1 MQKLLGLYF
10 GLSLYFGLGLYFGL
24 RHVSMDRWCWKCPS
38 VHHIGGCRCTCPPC
52 HRQYA
57 SPSYKVT
64 AQAGLATAS
73 LPSHTHV
80 PPSPVL
86 SKPLEVLPASLR
98 EQRLGQGPASPTA
111 AAVGEWEEPWL
122 SLSRNCT
129 PSSCRSS
136 LCWVMSD
143 CSWAIWVAFASWTA
157 IPGLLMEK
165 RAGQAGVLYWPD
177 LAHWLA
183 INIEV
188 SECSSCSDQRVLWS
202 RILSLAAAGDR
213 CVRKATRTGK
223 GIAMHSW

>member
-1 MQKLLGLYF
+1 MFQWTGDTENAPVF
-10 GLSLYFGLGLYFGL
+10 TISEAVSAHVL
-24 RHVSMDRWCWKCPS
+24 RATGRMHLPLTGSGWS
-38 VHHIGGCRCTCPPC
+38 GHSI
-52 HRQYA
+52 
-57 SPSYKVT
+57 SPF
-64 AQAGLATAS
+64 
-73 LPSHTHV
+73 SHTVNV

-86 SKPLEVLPASLR
+86 SKPLEVLPASLQ

-111 AAVGEWEEPWL
+111 AAVGEWEELWL

-143 CSWAIWVAFASWTA
+143 CSWAIWVAFASWIA
-157 IPGLLMEK
+157 IPGLLREK

-183 INIEV
+183 VNIEV

-202 RILSLAAAGDR
+202 GILSLAAAGDR